1 MIVGTRPD
9 CMPEGLLDYFAELS
23 QRKFVMIEYGLESTL
38 DKTLVRINRGHTHEE
53 SESAIRRTAAK
64 GIYTGAHLILGLPGE
79 SRDEILHHADVLSR
93 LPITTLKL
101 HQLQLIKN
109 TPHGERVQGR
119 SF

>member
-1 MIVGTRPD
+1 
-9 CMPEGLLDYFAELS
+9 
-23 QRKFVMIEYGLESTL
+23 MIEYGLESTL

-109 TPHGERVQGR
+109 TRMAKE
-119 SF
+119 